1 MEGVFPLIGWAKRE
15 ARMEKEKKRQ
25 KKRKREENS
34 VPIEDVAVSSFYLQS
49 IVEELKGGRE
59 GGQGTEGIHRL
70 LDYCIHSSL
79 PTFENWKSFAN
90 SSMSMHCNGLWSI
103 DRQFFS
109 YCLGFVRFVVVI
121 TCHLMDHR
129 LGTPWPPQAA
139 LSGLEIHFPVF
150 FSQFFNEVFR
160 QSRKNETSQRNRSL
174 PTRALGSYQC

>member
-1 MEGVFPLIGWAKRE
+1 
-15 ARMEKEKKRQ
+15 
-25 KKRKREENS
+25 
-34 VPIEDVAVSSFYLQS
+34 
-49 IVEELKGGRE
+49 
-59 GGQGTEGIHRL
+59 
-70 LDYCIHSSL
+70 
-79 PTFENWKSFAN
+79 
-90 SSMSMHCNGLWSI
+90 MHCNGLWSI